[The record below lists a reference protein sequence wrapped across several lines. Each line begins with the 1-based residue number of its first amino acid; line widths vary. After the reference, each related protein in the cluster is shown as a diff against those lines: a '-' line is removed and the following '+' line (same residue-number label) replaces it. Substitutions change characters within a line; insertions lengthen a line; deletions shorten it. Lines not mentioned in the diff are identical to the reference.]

1 MGVMRFLVYPPEL
14 LDGWPEVVDAYLS
27 GADGR
32 VFSTEIE
39 VTGNLV
45 TCRRSSND
53 SGRLHVAWPVEGFG
67 RPVISTASLSERE
80 EPYLLPLE
88 LARGKI
94 AQLRD
99 QISAWELGGMMVPE
113 AFRAPY
119 QEANR
124 KFREAAALQGQPAR
138 MVEFSRQ
145 CLSRAFEAAE
155 IAVSAYAAQ
164 RLAARRK

>member
-1 MGVMRFLVYPPEL
+1 MGVMRFLIYPPEL
-14 LDGWPEVVDAYLS
+14 ILAWPEVFDGYLS

-32 VFSTEIE
+32 VFPTQIE
-39 VTGNLV
+39 VTGNLL
-45 TCRRSSND
+45 TCERSSND
-53 SGRLHVAWPVEGFG
+53 SGRLHIAWPVNGFG

-99 QISAWELGGMMVPE
+99 QISAWEVGGMTVPE
-113 AFRAPY
+113 EFQAPY

-124 KFREAAALQGQPAR
+124 KFREVKL
-138 MVEFSRQ
+138 MVEFVRG
-145 CLSRAFEAAE
+145 
-155 IAVSAYAAQ
+155 
-164 RLAARRK
+164 LA